1 MTIVKPSIL
10 PGFLELL
17 PRDQIVFDNLKE
29 IIEKNFKF
37 YGFFPLDTPMIEKK
51 EVLLAKENGETTKQ
65 MYEIDSSSKDMVLRF
80 DLTVP
85 LSRYVAEHFHELE
98 FPFRRYQIS
107 KVFRGERNQKGRFKE
122 FYQADIDIIG
132 DNSLDI
138 KNDAEIPRVILS
150 ILKDMNFDQINF
162 HINNRKLINGFMKS
176 LDIENYDEVLRAID
190 KVKKMT
196 KENFYS
202 YLLELVKS
210 NEKADSIIEFV
221 SKDLE
226 NEEIIDYLNSLEIE
240 NEEFVQGLEELKE
253 VYKYMK
259 IFGVD
264 NEYIRIDLSIT
275 RGLDYYTGTVYE
287 TFIKGFESIGSICSG
302 GRYENL
308 SGNFIERNLPGV
320 GISIGLSRLYYS
332 LNELGLLNNEKNNN
346 IDLIIFSMGV
356 SYEYPIKILNLL
368 RSNNYKAQ
376 IYFEDVKFKKKLNYA
391 NKLGIPYVIIIGD
404 EELKENKVT
413 FKNMQTGEQFLYSSE
428 ELITKLNDI
437 L

>member
-1 MTIVKPSIL
+1 
-10 PGFLELL
+10 
-17 PRDQIVFDNLKE
+17 
-29 IIEKNFKF
+29 
-37 YGFFPLDTPMIEKK
+37 
-51 EVLLAKENGETTKQ
+51 

-85 LSRYVAEHFHELE
+85 LSRYVAEHYHELE

-150 ILKDMNFDQINF
+150 ILKDMNFDQISF

-226 NEEIIDYLNSLEIE
+226 NEEIIDYLNSLEID

-308 SGNFIERNLPGV
+308 SGNFIERNLRV
-320 GISIGLSRLYYS
+320 
-332 LNELGLLNNEKNNN
+332 
-346 IDLIIFSMGV
+346 
-356 SYEYPIKILNLL
+356 
-368 RSNNYKAQ
+368 
-376 IYFEDVKFKKKLNYA
+376 
-391 NKLGIPYVIIIGD
+391 
-404 EELKENKVT
+404 
-413 FKNMQTGEQFLYSSE
+413 
-428 ELITKLNDI
+428 
-437 L
+437 

>member
-29 IIEKNFKF
+29 IIERNFKF

-85 LSRYVAEHFHELE
+85 LSRYVAEHYHELE

-150 ILKDMNFDQINF
+150 ILKDMNFDQISF

-226 NEEIIDYLNSLEIE
+226 NEEIIDYLNSLEID

-404 EELKENKVT
+404 EELKEK
-413 FKNMQTGEQFLYSSE
+413 
-428 ELITKLNDI
+428 
-437 L
+437 